1 MMATPVVDEAERR
14 VMKELSSGP
23 KFFDELLEV
32 LKVSKNTL
40 LRKLKSLVERNLIG
54 WREIRPSEGI
64 KGRKRMYFARNQ
76 GGFFKMNQISEELV
90 FLEPVDWE
98 MESLRPAYI
107 R

>member
-1 MMATPVVDEAERR
+1 MATPVVDEAERR

-64 KGRKRMYFARNQ
+64 QNHTEGASRHTR
-76 GGFFKMNQISEELV
+76 
-90 FLEPVDWE
+90 
-98 MESLRPAYI
+98 RPPWVCL
-107 R
+107 